1 MLKESPSNLPHDSLF
16 NITDQLL
23 QTHPLLILAN
33 AFDWRALEEEFK
45 PLYKKLGRKAKPIRL
60 MCGLLILK
68 QLYKLSD
75 EALVDEWLM
84 NVYFQVFCGE
94 TEFQTAR
101 PCDASELSV
110 FRKRIGEK
118 GCEKIFALSVAL
130 HGDKA
135 EDDTVYVDTT
145 VQEKAIT
152 YPTDSKLAIKVVN
165 RLNKLAKVFGIKQ
178 RRTYV
183 KEVKQLRID
192 CRSFRHAK
200 NRSKARR
207 ALKRLR
213 VIAGKL
219 LRELQRKLP
228 QDVLDLQK
236 ENFSNYEKAITQQ
249 RKDKNKIYSLHEP
262 DVYCVG
268 KGKDHK
274 PYEYGKKASVVLTEQ
289 SQLIIGVTSH
299 DKHEHDSKLLKP
311 ALDHAHKHRKSKIT
325 TAVVDKGY
333 KGCKQYVDQ
342 EVVIPNRPL
351 KRDSKAKRKR
361 KSELCK
367 KRATIEPVIGHL
379 KSDFRLCKNWL
390 KGSVGDSINL
400 LMAACAWNLRKWLAI
415 FFLLE
420 KDGEFWLF
428 CSEIDAKYKKCCFW
442 VRL

>member
-1 MLKESPSNLPHDSLF
+1 MHPISTRNDKILFSFWSFSGLKMLKESPSNSPHASLF
-16 NITDQLL
+16 DITDQ
-23 QTHPLLILAN
+23 QQQNHPLLALAR
-33 AFDWRALEEEFK
+33 AFDWDSLEQEFK
-45 PLYKKLGRKAKPIRL
+45 PLYKNSGRKAKPIRL

-68 QLYKLSD
+68 QLYNLSD
-75 EALVDEWLM
+75 EALVEEWLM

-94 TEFQTAR
+94 TEFQIQR

-110 FRKRIGEK
+110 FRKRIGEQ

-152 YPTDSKLAIKVVN
+152 YPTDIKLAIKVIN
-165 RLNKLAKVFGIKQ
+165 RVNKLAKVFGVKQ

-192 CRSFRHAK
+192 CRSFRHAR

-228 QDVLDLQK
+228 QEVLDLQN
-236 ENFSNYEKAITQQ
+236 ENFANYEKAITQQ

-289 SQLIIGVTSH
+289 SQLIIGVASH
-299 DKHEHDSKLLKP
+299 DEHEHDSKLLKP
-311 ALDHAHKHRKSKIT
+311 ALDHAHKHRKSKID

-333 KGCKQYVDQ
+333 KGCMKYVEQ
-342 EVVIPNRPL
+342 EVVIPSRPL
-351 KRDSKAKRKR
+351 KRDSQAKRKR

-400 LMAACAWNLRKWLAI
+400 LMCTSLDKM
-415 FFLLE
+415 
-420 KDGEFWLF
+420 
-428 CSEIDAKYKKCCFW
+428 
-442 VRL
+442 

>member
-1 MLKESPSNLPHDSLF
+1 MLKESPSNLPHASLF

-165 RLNKLAKVFGIKQ
+165 RVNKLAKVFGIKQ

-192 CRSFRHAK
+192 CRGFRHAK

-262 DVYCVG
+262 DVY
-268 KGKDHK
+268 
-274 PYEYGKKASVVLTEQ
+274 
-289 SQLIIGVTSH
+289 
-299 DKHEHDSKLLKP
+299 
-311 ALDHAHKHRKSKIT
+311 
-325 TAVVDKGY
+325 
-333 KGCKQYVDQ
+333 
-342 EVVIPNRPL
+342 
-351 KRDSKAKRKR
+351 
-361 KSELCK
+361 
-367 KRATIEPVIGHL
+367 
-379 KSDFRLCKNWL
+379 
-390 KGSVGDSINL
+390 
-400 LMAACAWNLRKWLAI
+400 
-415 FFLLE
+415 
-420 KDGEFWLF
+420 
-428 CSEIDAKYKKCCFW
+428 
-442 VRL
+442 

>member
-1 MLKESPSNLPHDSLF
+1 
-16 NITDQLL
+16 
-23 QTHPLLILAN
+23 
-33 AFDWRALEEEFK
+33 
-45 PLYKKLGRKAKPIRL
+45 
-60 MCGLLILK
+60 
-68 QLYKLSD
+68 
-75 EALVDEWLM
+75 M

-165 RLNKLAKVFGIKQ
+165 RLNKLAKVFGIRQ

-183 KEVKQLRID
+183 KEIKQLRID

-228 QDVLDLQK
+228 QEVIDLQK
-236 ENFSNYEKAITQQ
+236 RILLIMKKPLHSNVKT
-249 RKDKNKIYSLHEP
+249 R
-262 DVYCVG
+262 
-268 KGKDHK
+268 
-274 PYEYGKKASVVLTEQ
+274 T
-289 SQLIIGVTSH
+289 
-299 DKHEHDSKLLKP
+299 
-311 ALDHAHKHRKSKIT
+311 RF
-325 TAVVDKGY
+325 TAFMN
-333 KGCKQYVDQ
+333 
-342 EVVIPNRPL
+342 PMFT
-351 KRDSKAKRKR
+351 A
-361 KSELCK
+361 
-367 KRATIEPVIGHL
+367 
-379 KSDFRLCKNWL
+379 
-390 KGSVGDSINL
+390 
-400 LMAACAWNLRKWLAI
+400 
-415 FFLLE
+415 
-420 KDGEFWLF
+420 
-428 CSEIDAKYKKCCFW
+428 
-442 VRL
+442 